1 MLPANLPA
9 LQEKLPANTV
19 ALRPISGAD
28 MFYTDGLASAYEYR
42 LEIKEGNYIK
52 YSAYINTKEFVS
64 CNLLQKDDFSNI
76 VQSWLSVANQSVANQ
91 SVANQSVANQSVANQ
106 SVASKTGLTQTT
118 PPNPSLTPNHK

>member
-28 MFYTDGLASAYEYR
+28 MFYTDGLASAYQYR

-52 YSAYINTKEFVS
+52 YSAYINNKEFVS
-64 CNLLQKDDFSNI
+64 CNLLQKDNFSHI
-76 VQSWLSVANQSVANQ
+76 VQNWISSLN
-91 SVANQSVANQSVANQ
+91 
-106 SVASKTGLTQTT
+106 QTT
-118 PPNPSLTPNHK
+118 PPNPSLTQSHK